1 MKTLRTPLYTLVAAA
16 TIPVLAI
23 AVALAGLAVTRQRE
37 SLETRARAQVAELVE
52 RVDSAFE
59 PSIAALEALAA
70 SKSLDN
76 ADLSAFRE
84 EARRVA
90 TTQAHWAQL
99 VLLDGR
105 NGEAL
110 TSIIGSTAFL
120 PKLTERSRIIE
131 MARSPAPRI
140 DDLASDAR
148 MGSAPLIPVRVPVL
162 RDGMLRYVLWAGLR
176 VEAVTEILAAGRWPA
191 SWTATVLDRNGTV
204 AARSREHARWVG
216 RPGDPEIEE
225 TLRHA
230 SFGRTDAIGPD
241 GWPSY
246 IVSERGPLSGWS
258 VQLAIPAEEIDGPI
272 RWGVALIVAGIAGSL
287 AVAAFLAWL
296 VMRDIRDRRDR
307 ERMLQQS
314 QRMELIG
321 QMTSGVAHD
330 FNNILGVLVGILET
344 VARRVG
350 SDQPL
355 TSLIA
360 SGIGAVERGR
370 MLTQQLL
377 AFARRQTLKPE
388 RVDVNEAL
396 DELNRLIP
404 QSLDH
409 SVRVEL
415 ELAATDPVCLID
427 RSQFEAAVLNLAVN
441 ARDAMPEGGTIRI
454 STQDVPASRTE
465 ALAEP
470 AVAISVTDTGQG
482 ISPED
487 IERVFDPFFTTK
499 PPGKGTGLGLSQ
511 VYGFVKQSSGHIEIA
526 SRPGEGTTV
535 RFWLPKTLERRVEET
550 LPVPPVSAE
559 LAQPWRP
566 KLIQP
571 TLIRAGGSRTVLIV
585 DDEIIIAT
593 STALALNEAGFA
605 TVIAASGEQ
614 AKQVL
619 ASEPAVDVLF
629 TDLILPQGPNGLDLA
644 RFARERRSDIRVVIA
659 SGHITKAVSRLG
671 EDEDYATISKPY
683 SGEQAVA
690 AVTSALTA
698 EATVT
703 SLPAHRLH

>member
-1 MKTLRTPLYTLVAAA
+1 LKTLRTPLYTLVAAA
-16 TIPVLAI
+16 TVPVLAI

-37 SLETRARAQVAELVE
+37 SLETRAHAQVAELVE

-59 PSIAALEALAA
+59 PTIAALEALAA
-70 SKSLDN
+70 SKSLDDAN
-76 ADLSAFRE
+76 LPAFRE

-105 NGEAL
+105 NGESL
-110 TSIIGSTAFL
+110 TSIVGNPSFL
-120 PKLTERSRIIE
+120 PRLTERSRVIE

-140 DDLASDAR
+140 DDLASNPR
-148 MGSAPLIPVRVPVL
+148 LGSEPLIPVRVPVL

-176 VEAVTEILAAGRWPA
+176 VEAVTEILASGQWPG
-191 SWTATVLDRNGTV
+191 SWTATVLDRNGMI
-204 AARSREHARWVG
+204 AARSREHERWVG
-216 RPGDPEIEE
+216 RPADPEDKEGLGE
-225 TLRHA
+225 DGFRRVSA
-230 SFGRTDAIGPD
+230 SGAD
-241 GWPSY
+241 GSPSY

-258 VQLAIPAEEIDGPI
+258 VQLAIPANEIDGPI
-272 RWGVALIVAGIAGSL
+272 RWGVTLIVAGIAGSL
-287 AVAAFLAWL
+287 AVAGFLAWL
-296 VMRDIRDRRDR
+296 VMRDIRDRRER

-344 VARRVG
+344 VTRRVG
-350 SDQPL
+350 SDQAL

-377 AFARRQTLKPE
+377 AFARRQTLQPE

-409 SVRVEL
+409 SVRVVL
-415 ELAATDPVCLID
+415 ELTATDAVCLID

-441 ARDAMPEGGTIRI
+441 ARDAMPDGGTIRI
-454 STQDVPASRTE
+454 RTE
-465 ALAEP
+465 NAP
-470 AVAISVTDTGQG
+470 AGGSEAIAGPSVAISVIDTGHG
-482 ISPED
+482 IPPEA

-511 VYGFVKQSSGHIEIA
+511 VYGFVKQSSGNIEIS

-535 RFWLPKTLERRVEET
+535 RFWLPKALERRRAEEA
-550 LPVPPVSAE
+550 LPAMPASPEA
-559 LAQPWRP
+559 AQTWRP
-566 KLIQP
+566 KLVP
-571 TLIRAGGSRTVLIV
+571 PALVRPGGSRTVLIV

-605 TVIAASGEQ
+605 TVIASSGEQ

-671 EDEDYATISKPY
+671 EDEDFATISKPY
-683 SGEQAVA
+683 SGEQAIA
-690 AVTSALTA
+690 AVASALASPA
-698 EATVT
+698 EPK
-703 SLPAHRLH
+703 PAHQLH